1 MSASLPA
8 GLVKR
13 GIVSVTDNLQPG
25 DQISI
30 GKSFNRIFRTEI
42 EERIFK
48 KEPKGCDAA
57 AAGVNVPSRS
67 K

>member
-1 MSASLPA
+1 MSAAIPASLA
-8 GLVKR
+8 KR
-13 GIVSVTDNLQPG
+13 GIVSIADNLQPG
-25 DQISI
+25 EQLLI

-48 KEPKGCDAA
+48 KETKGCDAA
-57 AAGVNVPSRS
+57 AADVSVPSRS